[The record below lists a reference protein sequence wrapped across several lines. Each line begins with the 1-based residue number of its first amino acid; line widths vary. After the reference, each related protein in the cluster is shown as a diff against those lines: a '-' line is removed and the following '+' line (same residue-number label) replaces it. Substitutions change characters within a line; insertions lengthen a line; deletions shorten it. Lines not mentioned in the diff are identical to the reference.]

1 MSSALPQYGDYV
13 RQEQQV
19 APPQYAN
26 YDRPSAPPQYA
37 NYDRQTVVEMPS
49 DIAAVLDRVFQEH
62 RMMLTVVKSMNERLT
77 KAEWFLPNFENRLR
91 ALESRSGSI
100 QPYPGQRPYP

>member
-19 APPQYAN
+19 APPQ
-26 YDRPSAPPQYA
+26 QYA

-91 ALESRSGSI
+91 ALESRSGPI

>member
-19 APPQYAN
+19 AP
-26 YDRPSAPPQYA
+26 PPQYA

-91 ALESRSGSI
+91 ALESRSGFI